1 MDQNIYDKQ
10 TIRWWDWPAVLLLL
24 AAMLTVATRLNATHW
39 TEHLTLVQTL
49 AFLGTVLGLALG
61 YSRFSP
67 GAARLLAI
75 LYGLILI
82 VWQLG
87 LTLGEGILWPERMVS
102 MGNRLLIT
110 LDQLF
115 RQKPVTD
122 NLFFLTLMAI
132 LFWSLCVYAGY
143 SLTRHANPWR
153 AVLPAGLALVIVHA
167 YDSFFPIRTWFL
179 AGYLF
184 LALVLVARLH
194 FLNQHRRWKRMGTY
208 LPPFI
213 SLDSIRLGLI
223 ATLILVLFAWT
234 APALASA
241 LPPAEQV
248 WRRASAPWIAAR
260 ERIGNAFSSL
270 QASVGIVTDFYGD
283 NLPLG
288 RGNPL
293 TDTIIMTVQAP
304 PRVAA
309 GVRYYW
315 RARVYDYYDASWTTT
330 FPTVQDVTPDTF
342 KLEFPDYQAR
352 SEAEF
357 TIQTN
362 LPIQNLQTP
371 SQPLWISRP
380 AQARFANNPDGTI
393 DLAYLKATP
402 LLNAGDVYQV
412 QASLTAASVA
422 DLRTAGT
429 EYPVW
434 ITDRY
439 LQLPASI
446 TPRTKQLAAQIASG
460 LDNPYDIAQAVTNY
474 LRSNINYSE
483 TIPTP
488 PAGQEPVDWVLFDYR
503 QAFCNYYAT
512 AEIILLR
519 SLGIPARLAVGY
531 AQGERKAL
539 EEIGVLP
546 TVPAG
551 GNVPQVG
558 LAGDLYTVRHRD
570 AHAWPEI
577 FFPGI
582 GWVEFEPT
590 VSQLPILRPETN
602 TDNPAANNELNRIN
616 QERENLAEN
625 RQNQNTAASGQNPL
639 GQLGNQLQIPVAVWI
654 LLAGGLLALG
664 MAFIRRVRRRRG
676 SPPIPVQLE
685 AGLRRVGL
693 QPPSSLRR
701 WARFAVL
708 NPLARAYLELNRAL
722 ARLGRRPTP
731 TDTPAERGATLE
743 ELLPVVAVPIRTL
756 IAEYQVA
763 IYSQRNGDE
772 IVAQRAGSEIRKQSY
787 LARIK
792 RLLVRFQ
799 EPVKRKRS
807 PWSR

>member
-1 MDQNIYDKQ
+1 MDQNIHDKQ

-49 AFLGTVLGLALG
+49 AFLGTALGVALG

-67 GAARLLAI
+67 GVARLLAF

-87 LTLGEGILWPERMVS
+87 MTLGEGILWPVRMAL

-132 LFWSLCVYAGY
+132 LFWSMCVYAGY

-153 AVLPAGLALVIVHA
+153 AILPAGFALVVVHA
-167 YDSFFPIRTWFL
+167 YDAFYSIRTWFL

-184 LALVLVARLH
+184 LALLLVARLH
-194 FLNQHRRWKRMGTY
+194 FLNLHRRWKSMGTY

-304 PRVAA
+304 PQVAA

-330 FPTVQDVTPDTF
+330 LPTVQEVTPDTF
-342 KLEFPDYQAR
+342 RMEFPDLQAR

-371 SQPLWISRP
+371 SQPLWVSRP
-380 AQARFANNPDGTI
+380 AQARLANNPDGTI
-393 DLAYLKATP
+393 DLAYLKAMP

-412 QASLTAASVA
+412 QASLTAASVT
-422 DLRTAGT
+422 DLRAAGT
-429 EYPVW
+429 EYPAWV
-434 ITDRY
+434 TDRY

-446 TPRTKQLAAQIASG
+446 TPRTKQLAAEIAAD
-460 LDNPYDIAQAVTNY
+460 LDNPYDIAQAVTTY
-474 LRSNINYSE
+474 LRGNINYSE
-483 TIPTP
+483 SIPTP
-488 PAGQEPVDWVLFDYR
+488 PVGQEPIDWVLFDYR

-551 GNVPQVG
+551 ATVPQIG
-558 LAGDLYTVRHRD
+558 SAGDLYTVRHRD
-570 AHAWPEI
+570 AHAWPEV

-590 VSQLPILRPETN
+590 VSQSPILRPEAN
-602 TDNPAANNELNRIN
+602 TDNPAAEDELNRIN
-616 QERENLAEN
+616 QERENLAES
-625 RQNQNTAASGQNPL
+625 RQNQNTAASNPSPF
-639 GQLGNQLQIPVAVWI
+639 GQLGDALQIPAAVWA
-654 LLAGGLLALG
+654 LLAAGLLALG
-664 MAFIRRVRRRRG
+664 VSFIRRIRRRRG
-676 SPPIPVQLE
+676 SPPLPVQLE

-693 QPPSSLRR
+693 QPPGSLHR

-722 ARLGRRPTP
+722 SRLGKRPAP
-731 TDTPAERGATLE
+731 TDTPAERGAVLE
-743 ELLPVVAVPIRTL
+743 GLLPVVAIPIRNL

-763 IYSQRNGDE
+763 IYSRGKGDE
-772 IVAQRAGSEIRKQSY
+772 TIAQRAGTEIRNQSY

-792 RLLVRFQ
+792 GLLARFQ
-799 EPVKRKRS
+799 EPAKRKRS
-807 PWSR
+807 PRSR